1 MKSSLAYL
9 INVIIMPARKRSK
22 DSKRRKNRSSEAI
35 NKLSKIILSP
45 DKNSHRIRDIAA
57 RDILRLSKRHGQ
69 SNESI
74 SRILICRSCESVMRF
89 GRDSRIR
96 IRKQSV
102 ITTCLRCENK
112 TRKPL

>member
-35 NKLSKIILSP
+35 NKLSELVLSP
-45 DKNSHRIRDIAA
+45 DKNSHRIRDVAA

>member
-1 MKSSLAYL
+1 
-9 INVIIMPARKRSK
+9 MPARKRSK

-35 NKLSKIILSP
+35 NKLSEIVLSP
-45 DKNSHRIRDIAA
+45 DKNSHRIRDVAA